1 MGVLSITVFVI
12 WGAIPNNIIII
23 RLLDW
28 LMMNIRSLVPD
39 LQESL
44 WPRAHKQ
51 RDRERGIYC
60 VEHVS
65 VGLLLGFGSERVS
78 C

>member
-23 RLLDW
+23 LLDW
-28 LMMNIRSLVPD
+28 LMMNIRSLGRPAR
-39 LQESL
+39 EHSG
-44 WPRAHKQ
+44 
-51 RDRERGIYC
+51 RERTNREIERGSYC